1 MYARV
6 ARFEGLD
13 RDRIDE
19 DIAEMK
25 RQMDAGRS
33 GDLPE
38 GAPEEARA
46 LMETVT
52 RWVQLVDR
60 EKGTAVGIAFCA
72 SEEDAR
78 RADEVLNAMS
88 PGEGQGRRIGPP
100 TSTRSCCTSRS
111 GSARPNSPRHEPPSR
126 QFIAREWGGT
136 GREGC

>member
-13 RDRIDE
+13 SSRIDE
-19 DIAEMK
+19 DVADMK

-33 GDLPE
+33 GELPE
-38 GAPEEARA
+38 GAAEEARA

-60 EKGTAVGIAFCA
+60 NKGTAIGIAFSE

-78 RADEVLNAMS
+78 RADEALNAMS
-88 PGEGQGRRIGPP
+88 PGEGQGGR
-100 TSTRSCCTSRS
+100 
-111 GSARPNSPRHEPPSR
+111 
-126 QFIAREWGGT
+126 T
-136 GREGC
+136 GAAEIYEVVLDESFG

>member
-13 RDRIDE
+13 PSRIDQ
-19 DIAEMK
+19 DVAEMK
-25 RQMDAGRS
+25 QQMSAGSS
-33 GDLPE
+33 GELPE
-38 GAPEEARA
+38 GAPEEART

-78 RADEVLNAMS
+78 RADEALNAMS
-88 PGEGQGRRIGPP
+88 PGEGQGRR
-100 TSTRSCCTSRS
+100 
-111 GSARPNSPRHEPPSR
+111 
-126 QFIAREWGGT
+126 T
-136 GREGC
+136 GVAEIYEVVIDETFG

>member
-13 RDRIDE
+13 TSRIDA

-25 RQMDAGRS
+25 QQMDAGRS
-33 GDLPE
+33 GELPD
-38 GAPEEARA
+38 GAPDEARV

-60 EKGTAVGIAFCA
+60 DKGTAVGIAFCA

-78 RADEVLNAMS
+78 RAN
-88 PGEGQGRRIGPP
+88 
-100 TSTRSCCTSRS
+100 
-111 GSARPNSPRHEPPSR
+111 
-126 QFIAREWGGT
+126 
-136 GREGC
+136 

>member
-13 RDRIDE
+13 PSRIDE
-19 DIAEMK
+19 DVAEMK

-33 GDLPE
+33 GGLPE

-60 EKGTAVGIAFCA
+60 DKGTAVGIAFCD
-72 SEEDAR
+72 SEGDAR

-88 PGEGQGRRIGPP
+88 PGEGQGRR
-100 TSTRSCCTSRS
+100 
-111 GSARPNSPRHEPPSR
+111 
-126 QFIAREWGGT
+126 T
-136 GREGC
+136 GAADIYEVVIDESFA